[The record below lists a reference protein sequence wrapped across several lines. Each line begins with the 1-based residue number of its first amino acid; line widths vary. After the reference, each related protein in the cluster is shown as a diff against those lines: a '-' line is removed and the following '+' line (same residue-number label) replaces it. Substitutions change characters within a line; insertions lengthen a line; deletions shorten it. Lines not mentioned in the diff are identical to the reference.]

1 MVMKIDPFAFS
12 PSAFSASGLTGA
24 SDNMRAFAEKGL
36 AQARDG
42 YQKLRDAA
50 ESNNGALEAVCQ
62 SAAKGAGDYT
72 TKLLEITKANVEGA
86 FDFASALLGTKTLAD
101 AVELTSSHARKQ
113 FELLAT
119 QSQDL
124 IALGTK
130 VANEAAEPIKAAAK
144 SFAPKT

>member
-1 MVMKIDPFAFS
+1 MVLKTDPFSFS

-24 SDNMRAFAEKGL
+24 TDNMRAFAEKGL
-36 AQARDG
+36 QQARDG

-50 ESNNGALEAVCQ
+50 ESNSGAIEAACQ
-62 SAAKGAGDYT
+62 SASKGAGDYT

-86 FDFASALLGTKTLAD
+86 FDFAHALLGTTTVAD
-101 AVELTSSHARKQ
+101 AVQLTSDHARKQ
-113 FELLAT
+113 FELLAA

-130 VANEAAEPIKAAAK
+130 VANDAAQPIKAAAQA
-144 SFAPKT
+144 FAPKV